1 MISYNTEI
9 IGYINVFETLTR
21 TTVKDCFLDNSEL
34 VFLVNEGE
42 AGRAIGKHG
51 ANIQRLSQMLNK
63 KIKVIEF
70 NKDVI
75 KFINNLIYPANGNVY
90 KSEEKTISIQAKDTR
105 DKAILIGR
113 DRKNL
118 KNLQNIVSKY
128 FDVIIKIV

>member
-21 TTVKDCFLDNSEL
+21 TTVKDCFIDNSEL
-34 VFLVNEGE
+34 VFMVSEGE

-70 NKDVI
+70 NKDVL

-90 KSEEKTISIQAKDTR
+90 KSEEKTVSIQAKDTR
-105 DKAILIGR
+105 DRAILIGR

>member
-21 TTVKDCFLDNSEL
+21 TTVKDCFIDNSEL
-34 VFLVNEGE
+34 VFMVSEGE

-70 NKDVI
+70 NKDVL

-90 KSEEKTISIQAKDTR
+90 KSEEKIVSIQAKDTR
-105 DKAILIGR
+105 DRAILIGR

>member
-21 TTVKDCFLDNSEL
+21 TNVKDCFLDNSEL

-42 AGRAIGKHG
+42 AGKAIGKHG
-51 ANIQRLSQMLNK
+51 ANIQRLSQMLNR

-128 FDVIIKIV
+128 FDVIVKIV